1 MIHFAI
7 SGALGRMGRAIA
19 EEASAQNDL
28 TYLRGMDS
36 PANPSFGQK
45 IEGLPEICEISSAAL
60 EGVDGV
66 IDFALPPATMKVLP
80 VCVEQKAAMVIGT
93 TGFSESELGQIK
105 EASQEIPILMGSNMS
120 VGVNLLFALTRAA
133 ARALNGKNYD
143 AEITEIHH
151 KHKKD
156 APSGTA
162 KTLEE
167 IILENYHSTEPV
179 YGRAGHT
186 GERRPEE
193 LGVFAL
199 RGGDVVGDHTVFFLG
214 SGERI
219 ELKHQA
225 VSRSTFASGALN
237 ALKFVVSKEPGFY
250 SMADVLNL
258 EF

>member
-1 MIHFAI
+1 MINFAI

-19 EEASAQNDL
+19 EVAAADNEVNYVAGL
-28 TYLRGMDS
+28 DS
-36 PANPSFGQK
+36 PEHPDFSTQVA
-45 IEGLPEICEISSAAL
+45 GLPEVREIVPGSLS
-60 EGVDGV
+60 GVAGV

-80 VCVEQKAAMVIGT
+80 LAVEAGIPMVIGT
-93 TGFSESELGQIK
+93 TGFSDSELAKIN
-105 EASQEIPILMGSNMS
+105 EASNSIPLLLASNMS
-120 VGVNLLFALTRAA
+120 LGVNLLFALTRAA
-133 ARALNGKNYD
+133 SKALHGKGYN
-143 AEITEIHH
+143 AEVMEIHH
-151 KHKKD
+151 KYKKD

-167 IILENYHSTEPV
+167 IILENHESSEPV

-186 GERRPEE
+186 GERREEE

-225 VSRSTFASGALN
+225 VSRSTFASGALS
-237 ALKFVVSKEPGFY
+237 ALKFLAGKEPGIY

>member
-1 MIHFAI
+1 
-7 SGALGRMGRAIA
+7 MGRAIGEIA
-19 EEASAQNDL
+19 ATDDDL
-28 TYLRGMDS
+28 NYRVALDDAGH
-36 PANPSFGQK
+36 PAFSQK
-45 IEGLPEICEISSAAL
+45 IEGFPEAREINAENL
-60 EGVDGV
+60 QGVAGL
-66 IDFALPPATMKVLP
+66 IDFSLPPATMKVLAL
-80 VCVEQKAAMVIGT
+80 CVEKKIPMVIGT
-93 TGFSESELGQIK
+93 TGFDDAQLAEIKAASET
-105 EASQEIPILMGSNMS
+105 IPILMSSNMS

-133 ARALNGKNYD
+133 AKALKGKGYD
-143 AEITEIHH
+143 AEMYEIHH

-167 IILENYHSTEPV
+167 IILEHHDASEPV

-186 GERRPEE
+186 GERRQEE
-193 LGVFAL
+193 LGSFAL

-225 VSRSTFASGALN
+225 VSRSTFAGGAVS
-237 ALKFVVSKEPGFY
+237 ALKFLAKKEPGFY